1 MKFEIL
7 PEIQDLKILPK
18 PKMQSDKIFPISEFR
33 RKGLKDVKYWLGLR
47 EIITVLV

>member
-7 PEIQDLKILPK
+7 PEIQNLKILT
-18 PKMQSDKIFPISEFR
+18 ISKFR

-47 EIITVLV
+47 EIITAMV